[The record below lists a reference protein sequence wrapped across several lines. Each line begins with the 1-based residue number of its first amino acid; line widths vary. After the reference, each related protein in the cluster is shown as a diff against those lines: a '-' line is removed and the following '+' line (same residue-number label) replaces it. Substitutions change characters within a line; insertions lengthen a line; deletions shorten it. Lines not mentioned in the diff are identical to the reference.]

1 MFLPSYYRVGQK
13 HTYGFGGVK
22 FTKIPIGNGYFS
34 QNRKIEHRSTRQRRM
49 RFLTNLSNI

>member
-13 HTYGFGGVK
+13 QLWIWGVK
-22 FTKIPIGNGYFS
+22 CTKIPIGNGYFG

-49 RFLTNLSNI
+49 RLLTNLSNI